1 MEPMIVRCAQL
12 HLAQIRRSG
21 DPFERGSA
29 RPLDFGHW
37 SAHKLEEISGHRLR
51 HGEAVAIGI
60 ALDVL
65 YSRRIGMLDD
75 AAAQQVLTTLRDIGF
90 VLDDPALDPLD
101 VERALNEFR
110 EHLGGRLCI
119 TLLKRIGEGVEVDRI
134 DSAAMNDC
142 VAELRALRDPRPV
155 ALQED
160 AA

>member
-1 MEPMIVRCAQL
+1 
-12 HLAQIRRSG
+12 
-21 DPFERGSA
+21 
-29 RPLDFGHW
+29 
-37 SAHKLEEISGHRLR
+37 
-51 HGEAVAIGI
+51 
-60 ALDVL
+60 
-65 YSRRIGMLDD
+65 MLDD

-110 EHLGGRLCI
+110 EHLGGQLCI